1 MRPPSAHYPETSACP
16 DPEVAETA
24 AVMADMLKLHH
35 YPAEK
40 ALQALVLAARRIESA
55 SDSIEA
61 LRTKAELRGVG
72 VARGLIEAE
81 GGQLSGEEVGERTAM
96 TRETV
101 NQWRRQGRIL
111 GWRRGVRNY
120 SYPAWQIYRGALLP
134 GLAAVLNALAPRRL
148 TALET
153 TDFILS
159 ESGELG
165 GRPLDLLRKG
175 AVETVVEHA
184 KRYGD
189 IGA

>member
-1 MRPPSAHYPETSACP
+1 
-16 DPEVAETA
+16 
-24 AVMADMLKLHH
+24 MANMLKLQH

-40 ALQALVLAARRIESA
+40 ALQALVLAARRIEGG

-61 LRTKAELRGVG
+61 FRTKAELRGVG
-72 VARGLIEAE
+72 VARGLIGAE
-81 GGQLSGEEVGERTAM
+81 GGQLSGEEVAEQIAM

-101 NQWRRQGRIL
+101 NQWRRQGWIL

-120 SYPAWQIYRGALLP
+120 SYPAWQFFRGALLP
-134 GLAAVLNALAPRRL
+134 GLAEVLE
-148 TALET
+148 ALEPKRLAALEI

-165 GRPLDLLRKG
+165 GRPLDLLRRG
-175 AVETVVEHA
+175 AVEAVVEHA